1 MEWSS
6 NLSREL
12 HHLEKLRAEEFR
24 QFRKGEDDLL
34 QASVVLF

>member
-6 NLSREL
+6 NLSSEL
-12 HHLEKLRAEEFR
+12 HHLEKLRAKELR

-34 QASVVLF
+34 QVFIVLF